1 MVESKGVEGRV
12 QRACS
17 KVIHR
22 FLTARTWVP
31 LTPTLFKGQ
40 LYFPLWASIKNFPNH
55 WWRPSRRLSS
65 FHLPDPLVTKYQSIN
80 KRGLK
85 KYSWIGRVNIVKIAM
100 LLKVIYRFNVI
111 PIKLPMIFFTELE

>member
-1 MVESKGVEGRV
+1 M
-12 QRACS
+12 
-17 KVIHR
+17 
-22 FLTARTWVP
+22 LRT
-31 LTPTLFKGQ
+31 
-40 LYFPLWASIKNFPNH
+40 I
-55 WWRPSRRLSS
+55 
-65 FHLPDPLVTKYQSIN
+65 KYQSIN